1 MAIRYKALTELYRET
16 QRSVTAPDQWRAFL
30 ASACRNYRL
39 SFDEQLLV
47 YAQRPDATAVLEIE
61 RWNRQFGRWVN
72 RGANGIAVFDGE
84 HNGKPRL
91 KYYFDISDTHEARF
105 PRPVPLWTVREEYA
119 PDIIETLENS
129 FGELEHKEDL
139 GEALLSAAKNAVED
153 NMPDY
158 LSELKNLTEGSFLEE
173 LDELNLEVEY
183 RRAVQNS
190 IGYMLLVRCGLDPSE
205 YFEDE
210 DFRDVLNFNTPQTLN
225 ALGVATGDISQMCL
239 SAISRTVLALQRQ
252 PQKENR
258 TFEPQQKN
266 QYAVTEQENTQPER
280 SFEYDR
286 DHLHQAGRLQ
296 SAEPSAAPGG
306 AGSPWEIR
314 IASEEVPQGAPQ
326 GDVHQP
332 ADQREAFQPSGGD
345 PADRPAPDGG
355 NRGADGQGSGRD
367 GGTES
372 QRPDEM
378 GADDEQPAE
387 RGGGNGAGGADLQLK
402 DEPEE
407 SAGGDEL
414 PAFLDEKQ
422 IMAIIANKDDDLK
435 YKKQQIEL
443 FFSVHSDAQERAD
456 YLKSAYHDRYTE
468 IIADGQR
475 LGYKPQENGLLMWE
489 GSYPSRTRESVFSWE
504 VVAGWIVQ
512 LIDKKEYFIQTDI
525 PQLPDQE
532 SQQMSL
538 FDFAAFQQ
546 PAQAEGTAQP
556 SIFPHPALPQQVIDE
571 ALCIGANDQN
581 SRLIICAYFKKDKPD
596 NARFLSEHYG
606 ENGAGFYLDG
616 RQYAIWYN
624 AEGIRIAQGESAQRS
639 SGTLISW
646 EQVAVRIR
654 ELLDLGRYM
663 PQSELDR
670 VDEYERQQRAAQLW
684 YLRQDFAEGTAD
696 AGFLPTVNAIYGK
709 NHGFPE
715 ESAAIQGLLNHTE
728 ALQTIRDELEQF
740 VQAYGENRELLRFH
754 FHRPQKLLEQ
764 LSDLQREPLH
774 FTAAEGYDP
783 QRRFFISG
791 DEIDNLLRGGKRST
805 DYRLAVYSFYRNHTE
820 RKERENFLKHYHGE
834 YSGHSGGNDDV
845 TYQLS
850 KGVSFSHGSITAPY
864 AKVELK
870 WNAVEKR
877 VSAMIAQ
884 GRFLTDEDR
893 AAMPQYEKRQL
904 ARNIRTFFE
913 NVPQEQPRPYP
924 FGFAYWDA
932 VKLIEPQLD
941 DPARVEE
948 IYQMMVPIWE
958 ATPQDDRMYALRQ
971 QAFENLTAF
980 RQGTFTLFA
989 EHKEPVVPTMPQ
1001 AKAYDLGYGHL
1012 GNGITVWNRLEE
1024 EHGDYKT
1031 VAHIAPDRTVTIYDE
1046 EMPQAVREEIQRIAD
1061 TSEMTISVTQDA
1073 PVFAVPPRVQEQP
1086 QKEEPADP
1094 YPELAA
1100 QVLRFVGE
1108 FDGSR
1113 MGYGEDDAE
1122 ALENIAQQLHDPVQR
1137 EEIRRLLQ
1145 SFLDHADPEEEIAVD
1160 VTLCMEQIA
1169 ELPPALTP
1177 EQAQIEEIAGYLEE
1191 AGYAASSQLVEE
1203 GLMDYRAHGGKGN
1216 SQDVADFIE
1225 REFLSEEAEPAS
1237 LEIAK
1242 EFINDFCEAEY
1253 GSPAD
1258 FSDLEK
1264 VGIAYTT
1271 VTDEEI
1277 PIQVNADLVHYRIER
1292 YLDGQFLERR
1302 QYESLD
1308 ELIQNELA
1316 ELDFNDL
1323 VSVSDEELESIGV
1336 TPEQRSDDY
1345 RLLSRLKA
1353 DCDYFLG
1360 AGGRA
1365 EKHLWAGNVREQIA
1379 KMRELYAALPDEP
1392 EWLTMEDIDRYA
1404 QRMEPPFE
1412 VVVYHHFENGVD
1424 ERLDYQTLAEA
1435 EQAAQKYVAGT
1446 MEGEDGFAYDGAGI
1460 YDLQENRWLRVY
1472 GNFPDERAIEQAKQ
1486 APAAEEQPA
1495 SPEQADLQPKKE
1507 EALPLPP
1514 KRPRRERITFTTLH
1528 SEVPRDQRHDFHITD
1543 DALGHGTP
1551 SEKYAAN
1558 VAAIRTLKQIE
1569 AEERLATPE
1578 EQEILSRYVGWGGL
1592 ANCFEQTSPHYEELK
1607 SLLDS
1612 EEYAA
1617 ARASSLTAFYTP
1629 PVVIRG
1635 IYKALAQMGF
1645 TQGNILEPS
1654 CGTGNF
1660 LGLLPTDMAGS
1671 KAYGVELD
1679 SISGRIAGQLYQNA
1693 SISVNGFETVQMP
1706 DSFFDVAVGNVPFG
1720 DFKVQDKR
1728 YDKHHW
1734 LIHDYFFGKTLDK
1747 VRPGGIVAFITSKGT
1762 LDKENSSVRKYL
1774 AQRADLIG
1782 AIRLPDNTFKQ
1793 NAGTEVTSDIIFLQK
1808 RDHIT
1813 DLDQD
1818 WVHLDTDENG
1828 IRMNR
1833 YFVQNPEMIL
1843 GDMVMESTRFGP
1855 DSACKAREGE
1865 DLSEQLANAIQFLQ
1879 AEIKPYELEE
1889 LDEEEDRSIPADPTV
1904 KNFSY
1909 TIADGQVY
1917 YRENSLMHSV
1927 EVSVTA
1933 ENRIRG
1939 MIELRECVR
1948 RLIEYQTEGYPDEE
1962 IAAEQQ
1968 KLNALYDSFTAKY
1981 GLLNSRGNKLA
1992 FSEDSSYCLLCSLE
2006 VLDEQ
2011 GSLKRKADMFT
2022 RRTIR
2027 PHVAV
2032 TSVDT
2037 ASEALA
2043 VSISEKAR
2051 VDMEYMAELSGKS
2064 PEELEREIAG
2074 IIYRDIRCAE
2084 NPEDIL
2090 PSLADLS
2097 RYPLVTADEYLSGKV
2112 RHKLRMAKAFLEVA
2126 PDHQKETARRN
2137 VEALEAVQPQDLGA
2151 GEIGV
2156 RIGANWVPIEVYQQ
2170 FMVELLTPNY
2180 YVRDRIKILRSEATG
2195 QWSIREKN
2203 ADRSNVKAN
2212 TTYGTK
2218 RMSAYHILEQ
2228 TLNQKDVRVFD
2239 YIEDENGKKKPVLNK
2254 KETAIAQDRQELIKQ
2269 KFTEW
2274 IWKDI
2279 DRRELLCRIY
2289 NETFNGVR
2297 PREYDGRHIRF
2308 EGMNPEISLRP
2319 HQINAIAHIL
2329 YGGNTLL
2336 AHEVGAG
2343 KTYEMVAAA
2352 MEMKRLGLC
2361 TKSLIVVPNHITEQ
2375 WAAEWLQLYPS
2386 ANILVATKKD
2396 FETQNRKKFCSRI
2409 ATGDYDAIIIG
2420 HSQFEKIPMSVERQQ
2435 AILERQI
2442 EEILFGIEQAKA
2454 QKAERYTVKQM
2465 ERTRKSLEA
2474 RLAKLNDQS
2483 RKDDVVT
2490 FEQLGVDR
2498 LFIDESHYFK
2508 NLFLATKMRNVG
2520 GIAQTEAQ
2528 KSSDLFMKTQYLD
2541 ELTGGRG
2548 VIFATGTPIS
2558 NSMVELYTIQRY
2570 LQYRLL
2576 QEMGLIHFDDWASN
2590 FGETVT
2596 AIELSP
2602 EGTGYRAK
2610 TRFAKFYNLPELMA
2624 AFKEVADIQTADMLK
2639 LPVPKANFHT
2649 EVIQPSE
2656 LQKEMIQ
2663 GLAER
2668 AEKIRAGGVDPHV
2681 DNMLRITNDGRKLA
2695 LDMRLIQPLAPDD
2708 PDGKVAV
2715 CARNV
2720 FRIWEQT
2727 KEKHSA
2733 QLVFCDL
2740 STPTTDGSFS
2750 VYDDLKKKLMDAGIP
2765 EEEIAFIHT
2774 ADSEAK
2780 KKELFSKVRSG
2791 QVRVLLGSTAKMGA
2805 GTNVQDKL
2813 IALHDLDCPWRPSD
2827 LQQRLGRIVRQ
2838 GNENEEVEIYR
2849 YVTEGTFDAYLYQ
2862 LVENKQKF
2870 IAQIMTSKAPVRVA
2884 DDVDETA
2891 LSYSEI
2897 KALATGNPLIIEK
2910 CNLDM
2915 EVARLNMLKASHLNQ
2930 VYALEE
2936 LVYRKYP
2943 EEITRL
2949 TERIAG
2955 YEQDVALAAVH
2966 PKAQEGFCGMEV
2978 EGRHYTEKED
2988 AGKAIIDVCTRMT
3001 GSDAVLLGQYR
3012 GFSMVLAYDG
3022 RSNEYRI
3029 TLKGTLSHT
3038 VTLGADV
3045 FGNIT
3050 RLDNAL
3056 ENLAGSLQA
3065 EQNSLEETKTQLE
3078 NARTELA
3085 TPFAREEELAE
3096 KTARLK
3102 ELNILLNMDEKD
3114 KTLMDDTP
3122 DEGEDVP
3129 ARRVAELAR

>member
-16 QRSVTAPDQWRAFL
+16 QRSVTAPDQWQAFL

-39 SFDEQLLV
+39 SFHEQLLV
-47 YAQRPDATAVLEIE
+47 FAQRPDATAVLEIE

-91 KYYFDISDTHEARF
+91 KYYFDISDTHEGRF

-158 LSELKNLTEGSFLEE
+158 FSELKTLTEGSFLEE

-183 RRAVQNS
+183 RRAVENS
-190 IGYMLLVRCGLDPSE
+190 IGYMLLVRCGLDPSD
-205 YFEDE
+205 YFEDD

-258 TFEPQQKN
+258 TFEPQQEN

-326 GDVHQP
+326 GDVHEP
-332 ADQREAFQPSGGD
+332 VDQREAFQPSGGD

-355 NRGADGQGSGRD
+355 NRGADGQEPGRD
-367 GGTES
+367 GGTEG

-387 RGGGNGAGGADLQLK
+387 RGGGNGAGGVDLQLK

-435 YKKQQIEL
+435 YKKNQIEL
-443 FFSVHSDAQERAD
+443 FFSVHSDVQERAE
-456 YLKSAYHDRYTE
+456 YLKSAYQDRYTE

-489 GSYPSRTRESVFSWE
+489 GSYPSRTKESVFSWDI
-504 VVAGWIVQ
+504 VAQWTAQ

-525 PQLPDQE
+525 PQLPTQE

-596 NARFLSEHYG
+596 NARFLAEHYG

-639 SGTLISW
+639 SATLIPW
-646 EQVAVRIR
+646 EQAAARIR

-670 VDEYERQQRAAQLW
+670 VDGYERQQRAAQLW

-696 AGFLPTVNAIYGK
+696 AGYLPTVNAIYGK

-715 ESAAIQGLLNHTE
+715 ESAAISDLLGHPEGLQNL
-728 ALQTIRDELEQF
+728 RDELEQF
-740 VQAYGENRELLRFH
+740 VQAYRENRELLRFH

-774 FTAAEGYDP
+774 FTAAEEYAP

-870 WNAVEKR
+870 WNVVEKR

-893 AAMPQYEKRQL
+893 AAMPQYEKHQL

-913 NVPQEQPRPYP
+913 NVPQEQPHPYP
-924 FGFAYWDA
+924 FGFDYWDA

-948 IYQMMVPIWE
+948 IYQMMVPVWE

-989 EHKEPVVPTMPQ
+989 EHKEPVAPAMPQ

-1073 PVFAVPPRVQEQP
+1073 PVFAVLPRVQEPP

-1113 MGYGEDDAE
+1113 MGYGEDDAQ
-1122 ALENIAQQLHDPVQR
+1122 AVENIAQQLHDPVQR

-1145 SFLDHADPEEEIAVD
+1145 SFLDHADLEEEIAVD
-1160 VTLCMEQIA
+1160 ITLCMEQIA

-1191 AGYAASSQLVEE
+1191 AGYAVSSELVEE

-1225 REFLSEEAEPAS
+1225 REFLSEEPEPAS

-1277 PIQVNADLVHYRIER
+1277 PIQVNADLVHYRMER

-1316 ELDFNDL
+1316 ELDFDDL
-1323 VSVSDEELESIGV
+1323 ISVSDGELESIGA
-1336 TPEQRSDDY
+1336 TPEQGSDGY
-1345 RLLSRLKA
+1345 FLLSRLKA
-1353 DCDYFLG
+1353 DCEYFLG

-1379 KMRELYAALPDEP
+1379 KMRELYDALPEKP

-1404 QRMEPPFE
+1404 QRMEPPYE
-1412 VVVYHHFENGVD
+1412 VVVYHHFENGFD

-1472 GNFPDERAIEQAKQ
+1472 GNFPDERAMEQAKQ

-1917 YRENSLMHSV
+1917 YRENSLMHPV

-1948 RLIEYQTEGYPDEE
+1948 RLIEYQTEGYPDEDIE
-1962 IAAEQQ
+1962 SEQQ
-1968 KLNALYDSFTAKY
+1968 KLNALYDSFTSKY
-1981 GLLNSRGNKLA
+1981 GLISSRGNKLA

-2011 GSLKRKADMFT
+2011 GNLKRKADMFT

-2051 VDMEYMAELSGKS
+2051 VDMDYMAELSGKS
-2064 PEELEREIAG
+2064 PEELEKELAG
-2074 IIYRDIRCAE
+2074 VVYRDIRCAE

-2112 RHKLRMAKAFLEVA
+2112 RQKLRMAKAFLEVA
-2126 PDHQKETARRN
+2126 PDNQKETARWN

-2156 RIGANWVPIEVYQQ
+2156 RIGANWVPIKVYQQ

-2203 ADRSNVKAN
+2203 ADRSNVKAI

-2228 TLNQKDVRVFD
+2228 TLNQRDVRVFD

-2269 KFTEW
+2269 KFAEW

-2442 EEILFGIEQAKA
+2442 EEILEGIEQAKA

-2465 ERTRKSLEA
+2465 ERTRKSLET

-2490 FEQLGVDR
+2490 FEQLGIDR

-2548 VIFATGTPIS
+2548 TIFATGTPIS

-2656 LQKEMIQ
+2656 LQKEMIK

-2668 AEKIRAGGVDPHV
+2668 AEKIRGGGVDPHV

-2708 PDGKVAV
+2708 PNGKVAV

-2727 KEKHSA
+2727 KEKRSA

-2780 KKELFSKVRSG
+2780 KKELFSKVRAG

-2955 YEQDVALAAVH
+2955 YEQDVALAAAH

-2978 EGRHYTEKED
+2978 DGRHYTEKED

-3001 GSDAVLLGQYR
+3001 GPDAVLLGQYR

-3085 TPFAREEELAE
+3085 APFAREEELAE

-3114 KTLMDDTP
+3114 KTLLDDTP

>member
-1 MAIRYKALTELYRET
+1 MAILYKALTELYRET
-16 QRSVTAPDQWRAFL
+16 QRKVTAPDQWQAFL

-39 SFDEQLLV
+39 TFDEQLLV

-84 HNGKPRL
+84 HTGKPRL

-105 PRPVPLWTVREEYA
+105 PRPVPIWTVREEYT

-139 GEALLSAAKNAVED
+139 GAALLSAAKNAVED

-158 LSELKNLTEGSFLEE
+158 LSELKTLTEGSFLEE

-190 IGYMLLVRCGLDPSE
+190 IGYMLLVRCGLDPSG
-205 YFEDE
+205 YFEDM
-210 DFRDVLNFNTPQTLN
+210 DFRDVTDFNTPQTLN

-239 SAISRTVLALQRQ
+239 SAISRTALALQRQ

-258 TFEPQQKN
+258 TFETQPQI
-266 QYAVTEQENTQPER
+266 QYAVTEPKTTQPER
-280 SFEYDR
+280 SFEYGR
-286 DHLHQAGRLQ
+286 DHIHETGRLQ
-296 SAEPSAAPGG
+296 PAEPSAAPGG

-314 IASEEVPQGAPQ
+314 IASEAVSQGAPQ
-326 GDVHQP
+326 DHLHEPV
-332 ADQREAFQPSGGD
+332 DQRETLQPSGGD
-345 PADRPAPDGG
+345 PAERPAPDGG
-355 NRGADGQGSGRD
+355 NRSADGEGPGRD

-378 GADDEQPAE
+378 GGADEQHPE
-387 RGGGNGAGGADLQLK
+387 RGGGNGAGRTDLQLTTQEP
-402 DEPEE
+402 EPEE
-407 SAGGDEL
+407 SAGGEQL
-414 PAFLDEKQ
+414 PALLDEKQ

-435 YKKQQIEL
+435 YKKNQIEL
-443 FFSVHSDAQERAD
+443 FFSVHSDVQERAE
-456 YLKSAYHDRYTE
+456 YLKSAYQDRYTE

-489 GSYPSRTRESVFSWE
+489 GSYPSRTKESVFSWDI
-504 VVAGWIVQ
+504 VAQWTAQ

-525 PQLPDQE
+525 PQLPTQE

-596 NARFLSEHYG
+596 NARFLAEHYG

-639 SGTLISW
+639 SATLIPW
-646 EQVAVRIR
+646 EQAAARIR

-663 PQSELDR
+663 PQSELDQ
-670 VDEYERQQRAAQLW
+670 VDHHEVNVLADRLLLMFRDIEDEDKRFFPS
-684 YLRQDFAEGTAD
+684 LR
-696 AGFLPTVNAIYGK
+696 AIYDKPG
-709 NHGFPE
+709 GFPE
-715 ESAAIQGLLNHTE
+715 AAKETAGLLSRE
-728 ALQTIRDELEQF
+728 DGLQAILSEYETFAAAYQENPDIMRFPFYRPLAF
-740 VQAYGENRELLRFH
+740 QA
-754 FHRPQKLLEQ
+754 Q
-764 LSDLQREPLH
+764 LSDLQREPLY
-774 FTAAEGYDP
+774 FTAAEGYAP
-783 QRRFFISG
+783 QRRLYIST

-805 DYRLAVYSFYRNHTE
+805 DYRLAVYSFYRNHAD
-820 RKERENFLKHYHGE
+820 RKEREDFLKHYHGE
-834 YSGHSGGNDDV
+834 YSGYSGGNDDV

-850 KGVSFSHGSITAPY
+850 KGVSFSHGSIAAPY

-870 WNAVEKR
+870 WSAVEKH

-884 GRFLTDEDR
+884 GRFLSEDDR
-893 AAMPQYEKRQL
+893 AAMPQYEKHQL

-913 NVPQEQPRPYP
+913 NVPQEQPHPYP
-924 FGFAYWDA
+924 FGFDYWDA

-958 ATPQDDRMYALRQ
+958 GTPQDDRMYALRQ

-989 EHKEPVVPTMPQ
+989 EHKEAAAPAVPQ
-1001 AKAYDLGYGHL
+1001 AKAYDLGYGYL
-1012 GNGITVWNRLEE
+1012 GNGLTVWNRLEE
-1024 EHGDYKT
+1024 ERGDYKT
-1031 VAHIAPDRTVTIYDE
+1031 VAHIGPDRTVTIYDE
-1046 EMPQAVREEIQRIAD
+1046 EMPQAVRDEIKRIAD
-1061 TSEMTISVTQDA
+1061 TSEMTISATQDA
-1073 PVFAVPPRVQEQP
+1073 PVFTVPPRGQEPP
-1086 QKEEPADP
+1086 QKEEAADP
-1094 YPELAA
+1094 YPAVAA
-1100 QVLRFVGE
+1100 QVLRLIGE

-1113 MGYGEDDAE
+1113 MGYGEDDAQ
-1122 ALENIAQQLHDPVQR
+1122 AMENIARQLHGPVQR
-1137 EEIRRLLQ
+1137 EELYELLR

-1160 VTLCMEQIA
+1160 VALCLEQI
-1169 ELPPALTP
+1169 EGLPPALTP
-1177 EQAQIEEIAGYLEE
+1177 EQTQREEIKTYLDE
-1191 AGYAASSQLVEE
+1191 AGYAASDELIEDGIAEYHS
-1203 GLMDYRAHGGKGN
+1203 HGGKGN
-1216 SQDVADFIE
+1216 SRDIAGFIE
-1225 REFLSEEAEPAS
+1225 RELLAEEPA
-1237 LEIAK
+1237 
-1242 EFINDFCEAEY
+1242 AETMPS
-1253 GSPAD
+1253 GHAD
-1258 FSDLEK
+1258 E
-1264 VGIAYTT
+1264 
-1271 VTDEEI
+1271 
-1277 PIQVNADLVHYRIER
+1277 
-1292 YLDGQFLERR
+1292 
-1302 QYESLD
+1302 
-1308 ELIQNELA
+1308 
-1316 ELDFNDL
+1316 
-1323 VSVSDEELESIGV
+1323 
-1336 TPEQRSDDY
+1336 Y
-1345 RLLSRLKA
+1345 RLVGRLKA

-1379 KMRELYAALPDEP
+1379 KMRELYVLLPEKP

-1412 VVVYHHFENGVD
+1412 VVVYHHFENGFD
-1424 ERLDYQTLAEA
+1424 EKLDYQTLAEA
-1435 EQAAQKYVAGT
+1435 EQAAQQYVAGT
-1446 MEGEDGFAYDGAGI
+1446 MEGEDGFAYDGAAV
-1460 YDLQENRWLRVY
+1460 YDLYERKWLRVY
-1472 GNFPDERAIEQAKQ
+1472 GDFPDERAIEQAAQ
-1486 APAAEEQPA
+1486 ALAAEQQEKDGPAGTEADEPAPYEGLVGKEVTLDGHRFMVERVSDLSDDVTLRDLTFEGNVGFPISRVEKAARVRRLLQEQEEAHP
-1495 SPEQADLQPKKE
+1495 QKE
-1507 EALPLPP
+1507 EPAPLPP
-1514 KRPRRERITFTTLH
+1514 KRPHRERITFTTLH
-1528 SEVPRDQRHDFHITD
+1528 PEIPREQRRDFHITD

-1558 VAAIRTLKQIE
+1558 AAAIRTLKQIE

-1635 IYKALAQMGF
+1635 IYKALSQMGF

-1660 LGLLPTDMAGS
+1660 LGLLPADMAGS

-1720 DFKVQDKR
+1720 DFKVLDKR

-1762 LDKENSSVRKYL
+1762 LDKENSAVRKYL

-1782 AIRLPDNTFKQ
+1782 AIRLPDNTFKR

-1813 DLDQD
+1813 DLEQD

-1833 YFVQNPEMIL
+1833 YFVQHPEMIL

-1889 LDEEEDRSIPADPTV
+1889 LDEEEDRSIPADPSV

-1909 TIADGQVY
+1909 TVVDGQVY
-1917 YRENSLMHSV
+1917 YRENSLMHPV

-1939 MIELRECVR
+1939 MIELRECTR
-1948 RLIEYQTEGYPDEE
+1948 RLIEYQTEGYPDED

-2011 GSLKRKADMFT
+2011 GNLKRKADMFT

-2064 PEELEREIAG
+2064 PEELEKELAG
-2074 IIYRDIRCAE
+2074 VIYRDIRCAE

-2112 RHKLRMAKAFLEVA
+2112 RQKLRMAKAFLEVA
-2126 PDHQKETARRN
+2126 PDNQKETARRN

-2228 TLNQKDVRVFD
+2228 TLNQRDVRVFD
-2239 YIEDENGKKKPVLNK
+2239 YIEDEHGNKKPVLNK

-2269 KFTEW
+2269 KFAEW

-2279 DRRELLCRIY
+2279 DRRERLCRIY
-2289 NETFNGVR
+2289 NETFNALR

-2308 EGMNPEISLRP
+2308 EGMNPEITLRP
-2319 HQINAIAHIL
+2319 HQVNAIAHIL

-2386 ANILVATKKD
+2386 ANILVATRKD

-2420 HSQFEKIPMSVERQQ
+2420 HSQFEKIPMSAERQR
-2435 AILERQI
+2435 AILEQQI
-2442 EEILFGIEQAKA
+2442 EEILDGIEQAKS
-2454 QKAERYTVKQM
+2454 QKAERYTIKQM
-2465 ERTRKSLEA
+2465 ERTRKSLETK
-2474 RLAKLNDQS
+2474 LAKLNDQS
-2483 RKDDVVT
+2483 RKDDTVT

-2498 LFIDESHYFK
+2498 IFIDESHYFK
-2508 NLFLATKMRNVG
+2508 NLFLMTKMRNVG

-2528 KSSDLFMKTQYLD
+2528 KSSDLFMKCQYLD
-2541 ELTGGRG
+2541 ELTDGRG

-2624 AFKEVADIQTADMLK
+2624 AFKGAADIQTADMLK

-2649 EVIQPSE
+2649 EVIKPSE
-2656 LQKEMIQ
+2656 LQKEMIK

-2668 AEKIRAGGVDPHV
+2668 AEKIRGGGVDPHE

-2727 KEKHSA
+2727 KEKRSA

-2750 VYDDLKKKLMDAGIP
+2750 VYGDLKKKLMDAGIP

-2780 KKELFSKVRSG
+2780 KKELFSKVRAG

-2870 IAQIMTSKAPVRVA
+2870 IAQIMTSKSPVRVA

-2955 YEQDVALAAVH
+2955 YEQDVALAAAH

-2978 EGRHYTEKED
+2978 DGKHYTEKED

-3029 TLKGTLSHT
+3029 TLKGALSHT
-3038 VTLGADV
+3038 VVLGTDV

-3056 ENLAGSLQA
+3056 ENLTGSLQA
-3065 EQNSLEETKTQLE
+3065 EQNCLKETKGQLE
-3078 NARTELA
+3078 NARAELA

-3096 KTARLK
+3096 KTKRLK

-3114 KTLMDDTP
+3114 KTLIDSAP
-3122 DEGEDVP
+3122 DEGEEMPERKVVGLE
-3129 ARRVAELAR
+3129 R